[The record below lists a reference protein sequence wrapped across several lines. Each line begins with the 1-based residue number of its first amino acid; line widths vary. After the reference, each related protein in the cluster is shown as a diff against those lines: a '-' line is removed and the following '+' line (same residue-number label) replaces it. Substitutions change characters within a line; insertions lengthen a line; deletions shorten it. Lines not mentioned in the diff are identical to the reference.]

1 MPEPVVSTLREMWR
15 ELLSTLR
22 DRPDEI
28 VLDIGAGGE
37 LLVARIRVAATL
49 LLMLMPLVNLLT
61 GGGLYDSLAGFAGTG
76 LGLVMALLWLYLARQ
91 RRRFRWLPFVTSASD
106 VSMETLVLVLLSLQ
120 SPAASLNTVIV
131 WSCYPLSIFAT
142 ALRNDGRVTFFTGL
156 LAIAQ
161 YGALVLFVFATSDA
175 HPLASPDYGTV
186 SVSNQIQRLIVLL
199 VATLLTAVVVYR
211 IQRLVLLSGTDTL
224 TGLPNRSYLVHRVPQ
239 LIEQSRKNDTSISL
253 AIIDLDHFKRIND
266 DYGHPVG
273 DRALRHVVTLL
284 RNELASDE
292 ALMRVGGEEFVLVMQ
307 RSMGPAWER
316 LEYLRKRVAT
326 APFALDLEMT
336 GGGLGRS
343 RALTFSAGLA
353 SCPSDALDMSTLLR
367 KADQRLMKA
376 KNGGRNRVVARE

>member
-1 MPEPVVSTLREMWR
+1 MGALRDLWHEM
-15 ELLSTLR
+15 LSTLR

-37 LLVARIRVAATL
+37 LLVARIRVVATL
-49 LLMLMPLVNLLT
+49 LLMMMPLVNLVS

-76 LGLVMALLWLYLARQ
+76 LGLALALTWLHLAKQ
-91 RRRFRWLPFVTSASD
+91 RRRYRWLPFVTSTSD

-142 ALRNDGRVTFFTGL
+142 ALRNDGRVTLFTGL
-156 LAIAQ
+156 LAIGQ
-161 YGALVLFVFATSDA
+161 YGALVLWVFMTSDGN
-175 HPLASPDYGTV
+175 PLVSAGYGAV
-186 SVSNQIQRLIVLL
+186 SASNQIQRLIILL

-211 IQRLVLLSGTDTL
+211 IQRLVMLSGTDTL

-239 LIEQSRKNDTSISL
+239 LIDAARASDTSISL

-273 DRALRHVVTLL
+273 DRALRHVVVLL
-284 RNELASDE
+284 RNELAKDE
-292 ALMRVGGEEFVLVMQ
+292 ALMRVGGEEFVMVLP

-316 LEYLRKRVAT
+316 MEFLRKRVAT
-326 APFALDLEMT
+326 THFVVDEEST
-336 GGGLGRS
+336 GGGIGKTCLV
-343 RALTFSAGLA
+343 TFSAGLA
-353 SCPSDALDMSTLLR
+353 SCPSDAEEMSTLLR
-367 KADQRLMKA
+367 KADHRLMKA
-376 KNGGRNRVVARE
+376 KQGGRNRVVARE

>member
-1 MPEPVVSTLREMWR
+1 MWR

-37 LLVARIRVAATL
+37 LLVARIRLIAVL
-49 LLMLMPLVNLLT
+49 LLMLMPLINLLS

-76 LGLVMALLWLYLARQ
+76 LGLVLALTWLMLAKQ

-106 VSMETLVLVLLSLQ
+106 VSMETLVLGLLALQ

-156 LAIAQ
+156 LAIVQ
-161 YGALVLFVFATSDA
+161 YGALVLWVFATSDG
-175 HPLASPDYGTV
+175 HPLVSAGYGEV
-186 SVSNQIQRLIVLL
+186 SVSNQMQRLILLL

-211 IQRLVLLSGTDTL
+211 IQRLVMLSGTDTL

-239 LIEQSRKNDTSISL
+239 LIEQARSNDSSISL

-273 DRALRHVVTLL
+273 DRALRHVVVLL
-284 RNELASDE
+284 RNELAKDE
-292 ALMRVGGEEFVLVMQ
+292 AFMRVGGEEFVIVIP

-326 APFALDLEMT
+326 TPFVLDEDAT
-336 GGGLGRS
+336 GGGIGRT

-353 SCPSDALDMSTLLR
+353 SCPADAFEMSTLLR
-367 KADQRLMKA
+367 RADQRLMKA
-376 KNGGRNRVVARE
+376 KQSGRNRVVARE